1 MTMNK
6 QSEQAMLTI
15 GKGFWQGPF
24 ALYAGILVLI
34 VFLLM
39 NNSVSVAAD
48 AEVVDSSMSEEVM
61 EVLPADDLGNQHVG
75 MYSPGLVADWEQG
88 LREKGLK
95 EGANDRDIYIAS
107 GRQTVT
113 FPITH
118 PGFHESRTFA
128 FDVAY
133 LRAKA
138 KMIRFL
144 GTEIARSNSYD
155 VLENARWSD
164 GQGVSLAGLDQLSR
178 IQEKVQDL
186 AETEL
191 DQELANLDPTYDP
204 EKYGDREQKE
214 EAFREVVSR
223 KIRTVATNF
232 VSGALPFEVLEGPTG
247 DGPSYEILVGLVWS
261 PRLELAARAVAGS
274 YAPPNKG
281 IPGVSISE
289 WLPKTQDAISAS
301 WGVHKLIDEN
311 GDQVFVGFGQ
321 AAPRRASPSRQ
332 ARAEDIALRRAGV
345 RAAGAIRGFVG
356 ETVRSEESDDGD
368 EIAVE
373 YADMAEGSEITNEFV
388 DKIRSNADAKRF
400 TGLTVVG
407 RWVVSHPANGQKVA
421 VVAVSW
427 SPTGVERAG
436 RVEETMR
443 NPDRR
448 PSRQG
453 GSNDPDVAPAP
464 RLLRRQN
471 VQMED
476 F

>member
-1 MTMNK
+1 MEK
-6 QSEQAMLTI
+6 QVEQI
-15 GKGFWQGPF
+15 GLST
-24 ALYAGILVLI
+24 ALHARLLVLAA
-34 VFLLM
+34 LLVL
-39 NNSVSVAAD
+39 SPSAAVAAD
-48 AEVVDSSMSEEVM
+48 AEGVDSSMSEETA
-61 EVLPADDLGNQHVG
+61 EILPADGLGNQHVG
-75 MYSPGLVADWEQG
+75 MYSPGLVADWQEG

-107 GRQTVT
+107 GRHTVT

-138 KMIRFL
+138 EMIRFL
-144 GTEIARSNSYD
+144 GTEIASSNSYD

-164 GQGVSLAGLDQLSR
+164 GQGVALAGLDQLDR
-178 IQEKVQDL
+178 IQKKAQDL
-186 AETEL
+186 AEAEL

-204 EKYGDREQKE
+204 EKYGAREEKE
-214 EAFREVVSR
+214 EAVREAVSR
-223 KIRTVATNF
+223 RIRTVAANF

-247 DGPSYEILVGLVWS
+247 NGQSYEILVGLVWS

-281 IPGVSISE
+281 VPGVSISE
-289 WLPKTQDAISAS
+289 WLPKTLDAISAS

-332 ARAEDIALRRAGV
+332 ARAEDMALRRAGI
-345 RAAGAIRGFVG
+345 RAAGALRGFVG
-356 ETVRSEESDDGD
+356 ETVRSERSDDGD

-373 YADMAEGSEITNEFV
+373 YADMAEGSEITNAFV
-388 DKIRSNADAKRF
+388 EKIRSNADAKMLKS
-400 TGLTVVG
+400 LTEVG
-407 RWVVSHPANGQKVA
+407 RWVVPHPANGQRVA

-427 SPTGVERAG
+427 SPTALEAAR

-443 NPDRR
+443 NPART
-448 PSRQG
+448 PSEQG
-453 GSNDPDVAPAP
+453 VSDDEGEMPKP
-464 RLLRRQN
+464 RLLRREN

>member
-1 MTMNK
+1 
-6 QSEQAMLTI
+6 
-15 GKGFWQGPF
+15 
-24 ALYAGILVLI
+24 
-34 VFLLM
+34 
-39 NNSVSVAAD
+39 
-48 AEVVDSSMSEEVM
+48 M
-61 EVLPADDLGNQHVG
+61 EVLPADDLGSQHVG

-88 LREKGLK
+88 LRDSGLK

-107 GRQTVT
+107 GRHTVT
-113 FPITH
+113 KPITH
-118 PGFHESRTFA
+118 PGFNESRTFA

-138 KMIRFL
+138 NMIRFL

-164 GQGVSLAGLDQLSR
+164 GQGVSLAGLDQLDR
-178 IQEKVQDL
+178 IQKKAQDL
-186 AETEL
+186 AEAEL

-204 EKYGDREQKE
+204 EQYGAREQKE
-214 EAFREVVSR
+214 EALREAASR
-223 KIRTVATNF
+223 KTRAVAANF

-247 DGPSYEILVGLVWS
+247 NGQSYEILVGLVWS
-261 PRLELAARAVAGS
+261 PRLELAARAVAGG
-274 YAPPNKG
+274 YAPPKKG
-281 IPGVSISE
+281 TLGISISE

-332 ARAEDIALRRAGV
+332 ARAEDMALRRAEI

-356 ETVRSEESDDGD
+356 ETVRSERSDEGD

-373 YADMAEGSEITNEFV
+373 YADMAEGSEISNEFV
-388 DKIRSNADAKRF
+388 EKIRSNADAKRL
-400 TGLTVVG
+400 TGLTRVG
-407 RWVVSHPANGQKVA
+407 RWVVPHPANGQNVA

-427 SPTGVERAG
+427 SPTGVESAR

-443 NPDRR
+443 NPDRT
-448 PSRQG
+448 PARQ
-453 GSNDPDVAPAP
+453 NTPDDESVEPAP
-464 RLLRRQN
+464 RLLRREN
-471 VQMED
+471 VQVED

>member
-1 MTMNK
+1 MNK
-6 QSEQAMLTI
+6 RVERVTSI
-15 GKGFWQGPF
+15 S
-24 ALYAGILVLI
+24 ALQVGLLVLAT
-34 VFLLM
+34 FLVLGP
-39 NNSVSVAAD
+39 SVAVSAD
-48 AEVVDSSMSEEVM
+48 AEGVDSTMSEGAVEG
-61 EVLPADDLGNQHVG
+61 LPADVLENQHVG

-107 GRQTVT
+107 GRHTVT
-113 FPITH
+113 KPITH
-118 PGFHESRTFA
+118 PGFNESRTFA
-128 FDVAY
+128 FDAAF

-144 GTEIARSNSYD
+144 GTEIATSNSYD

-164 GQGVSLAGLDQLSR
+164 GQGVSLAGLDQLDR
-178 IQEKVQDL
+178 IQKKAQDL

-191 DQELANLDPTYDP
+191 DRELAGLDPTYDP
-204 EKYGDREQKE
+204 EQYGARAQKE
-214 EAFREVVSR
+214 EAFREAISR
-223 KIRTVATNF
+223 KIRTVAANF

-247 DGPSYEILVGLVWS
+247 DGQSYEILVGLVWS

-281 IPGVSISE
+281 MPGVSISE

-332 ARAEDIALRRAGV
+332 ARAEDIALRRAGI

-356 ETVRSEESDDGD
+356 ETVRSERSDDGD

-388 DKIRSNADAKRF
+388 EKIGSNADAKKF
-400 TGLTVVG
+400 QSLTVVG
-407 RWVVSHPANGQKVA
+407 RWVVPHPANDQKVA

-427 SPTGVERAG
+427 SPTGVESAR

-453 GSNDPDVAPAP
+453 ESNEEGATPAP